1 MVKVLF
7 VCAGNICRSPIAQGV
22 FESLLE
28 REGLSGEVEVDSA
41 GTHAYHAGEPPD
53 PRAQRSAEKRGIDL
67 GGQRARR
74 IEQED
79 CERFDYVLVMDQENY
94 SWVEPLCDGL
104 RAEVRMFLDYA
115 PEHLETEVPDP
126 YFGGAEG
133 FERTLELAEAASCG
147 LLDDILRR
155 QLSNR
160 V

>member
-1 MVKVLF
+1 MVRVLF

-22 FESLLE
+22 FEGLLE
-28 REGLSGEVEVDSA
+28 REGLSDEVEVDSA

-53 PRAQRSAEKRGIDL
+53 ARAQRSAARRGIDL

-74 IEQED
+74 VERGD
-79 CERFDYVLVMDQENY
+79 CESFDYVLAMDYENL
-94 SWVEPLCDGL
+94 SWVEPLCGGS

-115 PEHLETEVPDP
+115 PERPETEIPDP

-133 FERTLELAEAASCG
+133 FERTMELAEAASQG
-147 LLDDILRR
+147 LLGDILRR
-155 QLSNR
+155 DLVNR

>member
-1 MVKVLF
+1 MIRVLF
-7 VCAGNICRSPIAQGV
+7 VCAGNICRSPVAQGV
-22 FESLLE
+22 FENFLE

-53 PRAQRSAEKRGIDL
+53 PRAQSSAAKRGLDL

-74 IEQED
+74 IERGD
-79 CERFDYVLVMDQENY
+79 CERFDYVLAMDHENY
-94 SWVEPLCDGL
+94 SWIEPLCGGS
-104 RAEVRMFLDYA
+104 RAEVRLFLDYA
-115 PEHLETEVPDP
+115 PKWPEQEIPDP

-133 FERTLELAEAASCG
+133 FERTLELAEAASQG

-155 QLSNR
+155 DLANR

>member
-22 FESLLE
+22 FENLLK

-53 PRAQRSAEKRGIDL
+53 SRAQRSVANLGIDL
-67 GGQRARR
+67 GGQHARR
-74 IEQED
+74 IERRD
-79 CERFDYVLVMDQENY
+79 CKRFDYILVMDQENY
-94 SWVEPLCDGL
+94 SWVEPLCGDS

-115 PEHLETEVPDP
+115 PDRAETEVPDP
-126 YFGGAEG
+126 YFGGSEG
-133 FERTLELAEAASCG
+133 FERTLELAEAASQG
-147 LLDDILRR
+147 LLKDILRR
-155 QLSNR
+155 HPSNR